1 MNMAKRF
8 DNNKNDKK
16 LERAIRRNW
25 IIMGITLAAI
35 IVLYVIASRG

>member
-1 MNMAKRF
+1 MAKRF

-25 IIMGITLAAI
+25 IIMGVTLAAI
-35 IVLYVIASRG
+35 IVLFIVSSRGGA

>member
-1 MNMAKRF
+1 MAKRF